1 MIGKKVYGGVVM
13 RMRRI
18 KWAVDYLE
26 EAKCLVRSPQINQ
39 GKWKEIL
46 NTKELHV
53 EIGCGKGNYSL
64 NMSKLYPKQGYVAIE
79 KNESAAGIAAKKYDN
94 DCEKGNLA
102 LINGDAQSLT
112 EWFNEGEIDVIHLN
126 FSDPWPKNRYAKR
139 RLSSAKF
146 LEDYKKVLNP
156 DGEVQMKT
164 DNAKLFA
171 FSLLEFQNA
180 GFHMV
185 EVDVDYRSEPHPEDV
200 LTEYEEKF
208 VSNHQAIYR
217 CVWKR

>member
-1 MIGKKVYGGVVM
+1 MIGKKVYGGLVM

-18 KWAVDYLE
+18 KWAVDYLL
-26 EAKCLVRSPQINQ
+26 EAKCLVRNPQIMQ
-39 GKWKEIL
+39 GKWKENL

-94 DCEKGNLA
+94 DDEKGHLA
-102 LINGDAQSLT
+102 LIHDDAQSLT
-112 EWFNEGEIDVIHLN
+112 EWFDEGEIDVIHLN

-156 DGEVQMKT
+156 NGEVQMKT

-171 FSLLEFQNA
+171 YSLLEFQKA
-180 GFHMV
+180 GFYMV
-185 EVDVDYRSEPHPEDV
+185 DVDVDYRSESHPEDV